1 LGSHDKLPSGAQK
14 CNCRPNGQRID
25 AFFTWQIKNFAAASG
40 SNKKTEIHG
49 VRDPGLGRMTEAAP
63 CGTGKCHRNRLE
75 AEANGFR
82 LFCLDGA
89 RMPSQKSNIDYLLEQ
104 ISQAGQVSARAMF
117 GEYAIY
123 CRGKVVALFCDDQL
137 VVKPTKDGQVF
148 LEQVTTAPP
157 YPGARPH
164 FLITGEKWDDADWLS
179 QLVRIT
185 ADALPMP
192 KPKKWKKE

>member
-1 LGSHDKLPSGAQK
+1 
-14 CNCRPNGQRID
+14 
-25 AFFTWQIKNFAAASG
+25 
-40 SNKKTEIHG
+40 
-49 VRDPGLGRMTEAAP
+49 
-63 CGTGKCHRNRLE
+63 
-75 AEANGFR
+75 
-82 LFCLDGA
+82 
-89 RMPSQKSNIDYLLEQ
+89 MPSQKSNIDYLLEQ